1 MSIYIVGLVVA
12 LAVLA
17 VPPIRQAVL
26 SLIGLLAVAA
36 VAVTGIGL
44 PVWALYEAKPWL
56 VSALPTVVVAP
67 SQAEG
72 DGAARGERERDDKA
86 LAAAQE
92 AERQRIEEERQRQAA
107 AQRKAE
113 EAKLRRTAAAET
125 ARSVV
130 DRERTYASLAASSS
144 RLRGLDQVSFDLL
157 AIRIPSWRDGQLA
170 EREQGLIRVWL
181 ESIGLTPDE
190 TAEIHTANG
199 WGTVYDLW
207 NQDKAAAAEEEDPLQ
222 PRVAVRA
229 APEPIPDPDPE
240 PEPEPEAEPEPEPEP
255 EWQRVDPAPY
265 PPPRASVPAFRPR
278 SQAVAPRSPEPR
290 TRSAPQPRVGPF
302 GY

>member
-1 MSIYIVGLVVA
+1 MSIYIVGVVVA
-12 LAVLA
+12 FAVLA
-17 VPPIRQAVL
+17 VPPVRQAVL

-36 VAVTGIGL
+36 VAVAGIGL

-56 VSALPTVVVAP
+56 VSALPTVVAP
-67 SQAEG
+67 PPPQAAG
-72 DGAARGERERDDKA
+72 DGATQGERERDEKA

-113 EAKLRRTAAAET
+113 EAKLRRAAAAET

-144 RLRGLDQVSFDLL
+144 RLPGLDQVSIDLL

-181 ESIGLTPDE
+181 ESIGLTPNE

-199 WGTVYDLW
+199 WGVVYDLW
-207 NQDKAAAAEEEDPLQ
+207 NQDKAAAAEEDPLQ
-222 PRVAVRA
+222 PRVAVRT
-229 APEPIPDPDPE
+229 APEPIPDRDPE
-240 PEPEPEAEPEPEPEP
+240 PEPEPEVEPEPEP

-265 PPPRASVPAFRPR
+265 PSPRASVPAFRPR

-290 TRSAPQPRVGPF
+290 TRSAPQGRVGPF

>member
-1 MSIYIVGLVVA
+1 MSIYIVGVVVA

-26 SLIGLLAVAA
+26 SLIGLLAVAVVA
-36 VAVTGIGL
+36 VAGIGL

-56 VSALPTVVVAP
+56 VSALPAVVAP
-67 SQAEG
+67 PPQAAV
-72 DGAARGERERDDKA
+72 DGAAKGERERDEKA

-144 RLRGLDQVSFDLL
+144 RLRGLDQVSIDLL
-157 AIRIPSWRDGQLA
+157 AIRIPSWRDGQLS

-207 NQDKAAAAEEEDPLQ
+207 IQDKAAVAEEDPLQ

-229 APEPIPDPDPE
+229 APEPIPDQDPE
-240 PEPEPEAEPEPEPEP
+240 PEPEPEPEVESEPEP

-265 PPPRASVPAFRPR
+265 PPPRAGVPAFRPR
-278 SQAVAPRSPEPR
+278 SRAVAPRSPEPR
-290 TRSAPQPRVGPF
+290 TRSAPQERVGPF